1 LNEGGGIDAPA
12 CRTDDGS
19 MSTKNLVEFL
29 PPLSEIRGG
38 V

>member
-1 LNEGGGIDAPA
+1 
-12 CRTDDGS
+12 

>member
-1 LNEGGGIDAPA
+1 
-12 CRTDDGS
+12 
-19 MSTKNLVEFL
+19 MSTNNLVEFL